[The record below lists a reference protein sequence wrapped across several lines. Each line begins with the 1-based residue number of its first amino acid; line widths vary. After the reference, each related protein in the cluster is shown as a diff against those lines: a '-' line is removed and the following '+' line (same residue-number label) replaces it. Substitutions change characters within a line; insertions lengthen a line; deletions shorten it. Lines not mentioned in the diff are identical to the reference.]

1 MFKKVCIYVCCFV
14 FLCFCFSAF
23 AFADSSSD
31 SSSDQASEDLPVAGQ
46 LTATSVEGTL
56 ELVPASTQNN
66 VLKVSASD
74 TSGLHAILLTLI
86 GDYNPIASVTEY
98 RYPSGTGYQTRY
110 QVDVTPDWSW
120 IMTCL
125 LFIVVVF
132 CVFRLIGGL
141 FK

>member
-1 MFKKVCIYVCCFV
+1 MFKKVSIYVCV
-14 FLCFCFSAF
+14 LMLLCICFSSIAF
-23 AFADSSSD
+23 AGNGSD
-31 SSSDQASEDLPVAGQ
+31 SVSDQNSETEPTVGQ
-46 LTATSVEGTL
+46 LSATPVEGTL
-56 ELVPASTQNN
+56 EIVPSSTQNN
-66 VLKVSASD
+66 VLRVSASD
-74 TSGLHAILLTLI
+74 TTGLHAVMLTLI

-120 IMTCL
+120 IMTCA

-132 CVFRLIGGL
+132 CVFRIIGGL